1 MTLETFLDDIADYIE
16 ENGLTPVS
24 VSGNFESFGNGL
36 NIIPYGGLPIHK
48 VVAGANPIS
57 LDFQILLK
65 NDDQGLALA
74 QVFRLTRL
82 LGDVSN
88 TQIGDTFFLLI
99 QLKYGAFFVGKTNSG
114 HYQYTL
120 NFTLLMR

>member
-16 ENGLTPVS
+16 DHGLSPVDIA
-24 VSGNFESFGNGL
+24 GNFESFANGIH
-36 NIIPYGGLPIHK
+36 IIPYGGIPPTD
-48 VVAGANPIS
+48 VVTGANPIG
-57 LDFQILLK
+57 LDFQILVK
-65 NDDQGLALA
+65 NDDQRLALA
-74 QVFRLTRL
+74 QVFRLMRL

-88 TQIGDTFFLLI
+88 TQIGDTFFMFI

-120 NFTLLMR
+120 NFTLLIH